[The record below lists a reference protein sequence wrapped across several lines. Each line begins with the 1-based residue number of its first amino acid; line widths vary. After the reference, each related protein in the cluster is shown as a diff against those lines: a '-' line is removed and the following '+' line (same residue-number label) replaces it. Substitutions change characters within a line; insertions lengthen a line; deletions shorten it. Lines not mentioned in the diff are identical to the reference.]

1 MKRLLSILLCS
12 AMLVTALPGM
22 YYSQGFGCET
32 VYAQEN
38 ESTVQEIDYQL
49 NGGHYVSGYKAPL
62 NYPVAELPD
71 KDKVINQGYEFGGWY
86 DNAELTGEPV
96 TKINQGDYTGVVVLY
111 AKWVE
116 RYYYIDIPQSV
127 DTFAGGTGEVQ
138 VAGHAGGLYEKD
150 KVSVS
155 VSSDNEWKLISK
167 NSANVDIRLGY
178 GLYTDDNNEVLAD
191 NSVVSELTATG
202 FDKAKKYFIRLTDT
216 PEYAGTYSDSLT
228 FDIAFETTKYN
239 IKYVT
244 NGGTLY
250 SKEKDE
256 QQRSIELKE
265 ETYEAGTSLSSLPS
279 PGKEGAV
286 FLGWCYDSSCTEYVS
301 SDDRLLSDVVLYAA
315 WTDTQELRTVSL
327 ETYARSYD
335 VDANDFSITVTD
347 KTGSLTADEVSG
359 LIKIKNTS
367 DMLDE
372 ISAFVS
378 AKAVLDGE
386 YTFSI
391 NNPEGWQQGS
401 SYRLELDDD
410 RLYFTGYDTTIREYD
425 FTVYKPDVR
434 NTELNKDI
442 KYISSGSISDLMVD
456 GKAADSISVS
466 AMTVGVDGTI
476 TDSTKVT
483 GSFTYVN
490 DTLSLGDKIA
500 VYEGNVI
507 PSLDTEAVTDD
518 DVSFFEIT
526 SADDS
531 RYTYRGLAA
540 KEILFV
546 PDVLPVNIKDDKDND
561 VGNNS
566 VIIAQDKL
574 TYDNVDAKD
583 NPSLGEDTTI
593 DNGDY
598 LALYNDGDDN
608 IQYAVITEVSKTD
621 TDYIIVYS
629 EVSWEEVQAAMDI
642 YQTDNINGDTILKN
656 QDTEEIERSVEQQ
669 AVDSGFAQSVADE
682 VARAVV
688 MTDSY
693 QELSEYLSDN
703 LGADISVSA
712 ADGYSEDAATQ
723 VMDDSIVCG

>member
-335 VDANDFSITVTD
+335 VDANDFSITITD

-391 NNPEGWQQGS
+391 NNSEGWQQGS

-593 DNGDY
+593 DNGDIW
-598 LALYNDGDDN
+598 LY
-608 IQYAVITEVSKTD
+608 IMMAM
-621 TDYIIVYS
+621 IIS
-629 EVSWEEVQAAMDI
+629 SMQ
-642 YQTDNINGDTILKN
+642 L
-656 QDTEEIERSVEQQ
+656 
-669 AVDSGFAQSVADE
+669 
-682 VARAVV
+682 
-688 MTDSY
+688 
-693 QELSEYLSDN
+693 
-703 LGADISVSA
+703 
-712 ADGYSEDAATQ
+712 
-723 VMDDSIVCG
+723 

>member
-12 AMLVTALPGM
+12 AMLVTAVPGM

-391 NNPEGWQQGS
+391 NNSGGWQQGS

-466 AMTVGVDGTI
+466 AMTV
-476 TDSTKVT
+476 
-483 GSFTYVN
+483 
-490 DTLSLGDKIA
+490 
-500 VYEGNVI
+500 
-507 PSLDTEAVTDD
+507 
-518 DVSFFEIT
+518 
-526 SADDS
+526 
-531 RYTYRGLAA
+531 
-540 KEILFV
+540 
-546 PDVLPVNIKDDKDND
+546 VL
-561 VGNNS
+561 
-566 VIIAQDKL
+566 
-574 TYDNVDAKD
+574 
-583 NPSLGEDTTI
+583 
-593 DNGDY
+593 
-598 LALYNDGDDN
+598 
-608 IQYAVITEVSKTD
+608 
-621 TDYIIVYS
+621 
-629 EVSWEEVQAAMDI
+629 M
-642 YQTDNINGDTILKN
+642 
-656 QDTEEIERSVEQQ
+656 EQ
-669 AVDSGFAQSVADE
+669 
-682 VARAVV
+682 
-688 MTDSY
+688 
-693 QELSEYLSDN
+693 
-703 LGADISVSA
+703 
-712 ADGYSEDAATQ
+712 
-723 VMDDSIVCG
+723 

>member
-1 MKRLLSILLCS
+1 MSKLL
-12 AMLVTALPGM
+12 
-22 YYSQGFGCET
+22 
-32 VYAQEN
+32 
-38 ESTVQEIDYQL
+38 
-49 NGGHYVSGYKAPL
+49 
-62 NYPVAELPD
+62 
-71 KDKVINQGYEFGGWY
+71 
-86 DNAELTGEPV
+86 
-96 TKINQGDYTGVVVLY
+96 VL
-111 AKWVE
+111 
-116 RYYYIDIPQSV
+116 
-127 DTFAGGTGEVQ
+127 
-138 VAGHAGGLYEKD
+138 
-150 KVSVS
+150 
-155 VSSDNEWKLISK
+155 
-167 NSANVDIRLGY
+167 
-178 GLYTDDNNEVLAD
+178 
-191 NSVVSELTATG
+191 
-202 FDKAKKYFIRLTDT
+202 
-216 PEYAGTYSDSLT
+216 
-228 FDIAFETTKYN
+228 
-239 IKYVT
+239 
-244 NGGTLY
+244 
-250 SKEKDE
+250 
-256 QQRSIELKE
+256 
-265 ETYEAGTSLSSLPS
+265 LSSLPS

-391 NNPEGWQQGS
+391 NNSEGWQQGS

-442 KYISSGSISDLMVD
+442 KYISSDSISDLMVD

-507 PSLDTEAVTDD
+507 PSLDTETVTDD

-723 VMDDSIVCG
+723 VMDDGIALYAGDNKPTILQPKLLCNQLSAMQMLVCKMISQKYLLITIKTTLKSFSQYVTLKTSIICGTINSDRTWCPNKHDLYLLQSRWSVI

>member
-62 NYPVAELPD
+62 NYPVAELSD

-96 TKINQGDYTGVVVLY
+96 TKINQGDYSGVVVLY

-507 PSLDTEAVTDD
+507 PSLDAEAVTDD

-526 SADDS
+526 SADVS

-656 QDTEEIERSVEQQ
+656 QDTEEQQ
-669 AVDSGFAQSVADE
+669 
-682 VARAVV
+682 
-688 MTDSY
+688 
-693 QELSEYLSDN
+693 L
-703 LGADISVSA
+703 
-712 ADGYSEDAATQ
+712 
-723 VMDDSIVCG
+723 

>member
-22 YYSQGFGCET
+22 YYSQGFGCEL

-86 DNAELTGEPV
+86 DNAELAGEPV

-216 PEYAGTYSDSLT
+216 PAYAGTYSDSLT

-279 PGKEGAV
+279 PGKKE
-286 FLGWCYDSSCTEYVS
+286 
-301 SDDRLLSDVVLYAA
+301 
-315 WTDTQELRTVSL
+315 
-327 ETYARSYD
+327 
-335 VDANDFSITVTD
+335 
-347 KTGSLTADEVSG
+347 
-359 LIKIKNTS
+359 
-367 DMLDE
+367 
-372 ISAFVS
+372 
-378 AKAVLDGE
+378 
-386 YTFSI
+386 
-391 NNPEGWQQGS
+391 
-401 SYRLELDDD
+401 
-410 RLYFTGYDTTIREYD
+410 LYFLAG
-425 FTVYKPDVR
+425 
-434 NTELNKDI
+434 
-442 KYISSGSISDLMVD
+442 
-456 GKAADSISVS
+456 
-466 AMTVGVDGTI
+466 AM
-476 TDSTKVT
+476 
-483 GSFTYVN
+483 
-490 DTLSLGDKIA
+490 
-500 VYEGNVI
+500 I
-507 PSLDTEAVTDD
+507 PH
-518 DVSFFEIT
+518 
-526 SADDS
+526 
-531 RYTYRGLAA
+531 
-540 KEILFV
+540 
-546 PDVLPVNIKDDKDND
+546 
-561 VGNNS
+561 
-566 VIIAQDKL
+566 
-574 TYDNVDAKD
+574 
-583 NPSLGEDTTI
+583 
-593 DNGDY
+593 
-598 LALYNDGDDN
+598 
-608 IQYAVITEVSKTD
+608 
-621 TDYIIVYS
+621 
-629 EVSWEEVQAAMDI
+629 VQNM
-642 YQTDNINGDTILKN
+642 
-656 QDTEEIERSVEQQ
+656 
-669 AVDSGFAQSVADE
+669 
-682 VARAVV
+682 
-688 MTDSY
+688 
-693 QELSEYLSDN
+693 
-703 LGADISVSA
+703 
-712 ADGYSEDAATQ
+712 
-723 VMDDSIVCG
+723 

>member
-1 MKRLLSILLCS
+1 MKRFLSILLCS
-12 AMLVTALPGM
+12 AILVTALPGM

-335 VDANDFSITVTD
+335 VDANDFSITITD
-347 KTGSLTADEVSG
+347 KTGSLTAGEVSG

-507 PSLDTEAVTDD
+507 PSLDTETVTDD

-642 YQTDNINGDTILKN
+642 YQTDTLTAI
-656 QDTEEIERSVEQQ
+656 Q
-669 AVDSGFAQSVADE
+669 
-682 VARAVV
+682 
-688 MTDSY
+688 Y
-693 QELSEYLSDN
+693 
-703 LGADISVSA
+703 
-712 ADGYSEDAATQ
+712 
-723 VMDDSIVCG
+723 

>member
-335 VDANDFSITVTD
+335 VDANDFSITITD

-391 NNPEGWQQGS
+391 NNSEGWQQGS

-642 YQTDNINGDTILKN
+642 YQTDSINGDTILKIRI
-656 QDTEEIERSVEQQ
+656 QKRLK
-669 AVDSGFAQSVADE
+669 E
-682 VARAVV
+682 V
-688 MTDSY
+688 
-693 QELSEYLSDN
+693 LSSRQLT
-703 LGADISVSA
+703 A
-712 ADGYSEDAATQ
+712 ALHRVLQMKSQGQ
-723 VMDDSIVCG
+723 LL

>member
-86 DNAELTGEPV
+86 DNAELAGEPV

-335 VDANDFSITVTD
+335 VDANGFSITITD

-391 NNPEGWQQGS
+391 NNSEGWQQGS

-483 GSFTYVN
+483 GSFTM
-490 DTLSLGDKIA
+490 IH
-500 VYEGNVI
+500 
-507 PSLDTEAVTDD
+507 
-518 DVSFFEIT
+518 
-526 SADDS
+526 
-531 RYTYRGLAA
+531 
-540 KEILFV
+540 
-546 PDVLPVNIKDDKDND
+546 
-561 VGNNS
+561 
-566 VIIAQDKL
+566 
-574 TYDNVDAKD
+574 
-583 NPSLGEDTTI
+583 
-593 DNGDY
+593 
-598 LALYNDGDDN
+598 
-608 IQYAVITEVSKTD
+608 
-621 TDYIIVYS
+621 
-629 EVSWEEVQAAMDI
+629 
-642 YQTDNINGDTILKN
+642 
-656 QDTEEIERSVEQQ
+656 
-669 AVDSGFAQSVADE
+669 
-682 VARAVV
+682 
-688 MTDSY
+688 
-693 QELSEYLSDN
+693 
-703 LGADISVSA
+703 
-712 ADGYSEDAATQ
+712 
-723 VMDDSIVCG
+723 

>member
-116 RYYYIDIPQSV
+116 RYYYIYIPQSV

-335 VDANDFSITVTD
+335 VDANDFSITITD
-347 KTGSLTADEVSG
+347 KTGSLTAGEVSG

-507 PSLDTEAVTDD
+507 PSLDTETVTDD

-642 YQTDNINGDTILKN
+642 YQTDTLTAI
-656 QDTEEIERSVEQQ
+656 Q
-669 AVDSGFAQSVADE
+669 
-682 VARAVV
+682 
-688 MTDSY
+688 Y
-693 QELSEYLSDN
+693 
-703 LGADISVSA
+703 
-712 ADGYSEDAATQ
+712 
-723 VMDDSIVCG
+723 

>member
-191 NSVVSELTATG
+191 NSVVSELTATD

-642 YQTDNINGDTILKN
+642 YQTDSINGDTILKN

-723 VMDDSIVCG
+723 VMMMA

>member
-191 NSVVSELTATG
+191 NSVVSELTATD

-642 YQTDNINGDTILKN
+642 YQTDSINGDTILKN
-656 QDTEEIERSVEQQ
+656 
-669 AVDSGFAQSVADE
+669 
-682 VARAVV
+682 
-688 MTDSY
+688 
-693 QELSEYLSDN
+693 
-703 LGADISVSA
+703 
-712 ADGYSEDAATQ
+712 
-723 VMDDSIVCG
+723 

>member
-62 NYPVAELPD
+62 NYPVAELSD

-96 TKINQGDYTGVVVLY
+96 TKINQGDYSGVVVLY

-507 PSLDTEAVTDD
+507 PSLDAEAVTDD

-526 SADDS
+526 SADVS

-642 YQTDNINGDTILKN
+642 Y
-656 QDTEEIERSVEQQ
+656 
-669 AVDSGFAQSVADE
+669 
-682 VARAVV
+682 
-688 MTDSY
+688 
-693 QELSEYLSDN
+693 
-703 LGADISVSA
+703 
-712 ADGYSEDAATQ
+712 
-723 VMDDSIVCG
+723 

>member
-86 DNAELTGEPV
+86 DNAELAGEPV

-216 PEYAGTYSDSLT
+216 PAYAGTYSDSLT

-335 VDANDFSITVTD
+335 VDANDFSITITD

-688 MTDSY
+688 MTDSV
-693 QELSEYLSDN
+693 QE
-703 LGADISVSA
+703 A
-712 ADGYSEDAATQ
+712 ADKGKF
-723 VMDDSIVCG
+723 

>member
-335 VDANDFSITVTD
+335 VDANDFSITITD
-347 KTGSLTADEVSG
+347 KTGSLTAGEVSG

-507 PSLDTEAVTDD
+507 PSLDTETVTDD

-642 YQTDNINGDTILKN
+642 YQTDTLTAI
-656 QDTEEIERSVEQQ
+656 Q
-669 AVDSGFAQSVADE
+669 
-682 VARAVV
+682 
-688 MTDSY
+688 Y
-693 QELSEYLSDN
+693 
-703 LGADISVSA
+703 
-712 ADGYSEDAATQ
+712 
-723 VMDDSIVCG
+723 

>member
-38 ESTVQEIDYQL
+38 ESTVQEINYQL

-629 EVSWEEVQAAMDI
+629 EVSWEEV
-642 YQTDNINGDTILKN
+642 
-656 QDTEEIERSVEQQ
+656 
-669 AVDSGFAQSVADE
+669 
-682 VARAVV
+682 
-688 MTDSY
+688 
-693 QELSEYLSDN
+693 
-703 LGADISVSA
+703 
-712 ADGYSEDAATQ
+712 
-723 VMDDSIVCG
+723 

>member
-1 MKRLLSILLCS
+1 M
-12 AMLVTALPGM
+12 
-22 YYSQGFGCET
+22 
-32 VYAQEN
+32 
-38 ESTVQEIDYQL
+38 
-49 NGGHYVSGYKAPL
+49 
-62 NYPVAELPD
+62 
-71 KDKVINQGYEFGGWY
+71 
-86 DNAELTGEPV
+86 
-96 TKINQGDYTGVVVLY
+96 
-111 AKWVE
+111 
-116 RYYYIDIPQSV
+116 
-127 DTFAGGTGEVQ
+127 
-138 VAGHAGGLYEKD
+138 
-150 KVSVS
+150 
-155 VSSDNEWKLISK
+155 
-167 NSANVDIRLGY
+167 
-178 GLYTDDNNEVLAD
+178 
-191 NSVVSELTATG
+191 
-202 FDKAKKYFIRLTDT
+202 
-216 PEYAGTYSDSLT
+216 
-228 FDIAFETTKYN
+228 
-239 IKYVT
+239 
-244 NGGTLY
+244 
-250 SKEKDE
+250 
-256 QQRSIELKE
+256 
-265 ETYEAGTSLSSLPS
+265 
-279 PGKEGAV
+279 
-286 FLGWCYDSSCTEYVS
+286 
-301 SDDRLLSDVVLYAA
+301 
-315 WTDTQELRTVSL
+315 
-327 ETYARSYD
+327 
-335 VDANDFSITVTD
+335 
-347 KTGSLTADEVSG
+347 
-359 LIKIKNTS
+359 
-367 DMLDE
+367 
-372 ISAFVS
+372 
-378 AKAVLDGE
+378 
-386 YTFSI
+386 
-391 NNPEGWQQGS
+391 
-401 SYRLELDDD
+401 
-410 RLYFTGYDTTIREYD
+410 
-425 FTVYKPDVR
+425 YKPDVR

-642 YQTDNINGDTILKN
+642 YQTDSINGDTILKN

-723 VMDDSIVCG
+723 VME

>member
-669 AVDSGFAQSVADE
+669 AVDSGFA
-682 VARAVV
+682 
-688 MTDSY
+688 
-693 QELSEYLSDN
+693 
-703 LGADISVSA
+703 
-712 ADGYSEDAATQ
+712 
-723 VMDDSIVCG
+723 

>member
-191 NSVVSELTATG
+191 NSVVSELTATD

-642 YQTDNINGDTILKN
+642 YQTDSINGDTILKN

-723 VMDDSIVCG
+723 VMDLSLIHI